1 MPEPP
6 PHTDHEVPARA
17 PARRDPGLP
26 ERDDRAI
33 TVPARDQ
40 PPRDYV
46 DDVGEA
52 SFPASDP
59 PSWWG
64 GH

>member
-6 PHTDHEVPARA
+6 PDKDHDVPARA
-17 PARRDPGLP
+17 SARRDLSSP
-26 ERDDRAI
+26 EGDERAVV
-33 TVPARDQ
+33 VPARTR